1 MGRFKKYKSAAA
13 LDKAVKAYFASISRT
28 VTAKEQYDTG
38 EKDKDGHRIYAERD
52 ILNDAGEPIRYTEY
66 VIPPSVGDLSEFLH
80 IHRSTWNEYSDAKK
94 HPEFSDTTTWAR
106 GRLRAWNE
114 RELVTRKDV
123 KGIIFNLQN
132 NYGMNASEE
141 AEQAKNGDGGGGAAA
156 ALSLSEKLALIDE
169 VLGIGGGAGVSGS
182 ASHGFM
188 GGFGDGNGCCDGDG
202 DAVGKGNG
210 ARQGDGT
217 GDAGGFGCGSVGEE
231 SGEGGSGGSEV
242 GTGGTE

>member
-1 MGRFKKYKSAAA
+1 MGRFKKYRSAAA

-28 VTAKEQYDTG
+28 VTAKEEYDTG
-38 EKDKDGHRIYAERD
+38 ERDENGHRIYAARD

-141 AEQAKNGDGGGGAAA
+141 ADQAKNGDGGISAA

-169 VLGIGGGAGVSGS
+169 VLGIGGGAGVSGC
-182 ASHGFM
+182 AGHCFM
-188 GGFGDGNGCCDGDG
+188 DGNGDGKPG
-202 DAVGKGNG
+202 GGAGAGGVVGKENF
-210 ARQGDGT
+210 ARQGDGS
-217 GDAGGFGCGSVGEE
+217 GDEGASGI
-231 SGEGGSGGSEV
+231 GEGGSGGSGS